1 MVEGLLHEMLLLLRS
16 DSYSLPGLPLLIC
29 AMGAGGEGGC
39 PGCLGESFSTR
50 TLQRHSDSLVLLCTP
65 VMSEKTPF
73 PTPCARKRMAT
84 DIGARRTTKSLLDLL
99 RPGFPVHK
107 MGTMTILSYRGVPRL
122 KSSNVSTVVESATR
136 M

>member
-73 PTPCARKRMAT
+73 PPVCKETHGHRHWSQKNHKVLIRSTA
-84 DIGARRTTKSLLDLL
+84 SWF
-99 RPGFPVHK
+99 PGTQN
-107 MGTMTILSYRGVPRL
+107 GNNDNS
-122 KSSNVSTVVESATR
+122 
-136 M
+136 